1 MGTKSGQHDSRT
13 SFNLFYNFA
22 LCIIPLEVM
31 HIPNAVIGGWYNVIS
46 FKSNLVN
53 RRVNI
58 ASRRFVHNLG
68 NIEMAILHSTYTL
81 QAFEQ
86 CRCTSPMTTPDMA
99 GVRNQYLWQWRI
111 QELTD
116 GGRSGGMLPREIL
129 KSKASNDAF

>member
-31 HIPNAVIGGWYNVIS
+31 HIPNAVIGGWYNVIF

-86 CRCTSPMTTPDMA
+86 CRCTSPMTNT
-99 GVRNQYLWQWRI
+99 RH
-111 QELTD
+111 
-116 GGRSGGMLPREIL
+116 GRSSNPVPLAVADPGIDRRGAPIFAITSTHHSWHLML
-129 KSKASNDAF
+129 